1 MLSGLSKAF
10 RVKAAIA
17 LALAYVACIMAAPA
31 AFAFSALPNVAHCL
45 TEGHV
50 QGHVVAAVPH
60 DHGHGTTVHVHADG
74 TTHQHHDNQ
83 AAPKTSSDGKGQVD
97 KGQVANCCGLFSTVA
112 ISAELGFAPAFERRA
127 SVVLPGLCDAL
138 NGRSPERINRPPIAL
153 LSL

>member
-10 RVKAAIA
+10 RVKAAVA
-17 LALAYVACIMAAPA
+17 LVLAYVACIMAAPA

-60 DHGHGTTVHVHADG
+60 DHGTAVHVHADG
-74 TTHQHHDNQ
+74 TTHQHHDDQ
-83 AAPKTSSDGKGQVD
+83 AAPKTSSDG

-127 SVVLPGLCDAL
+127 SVVLPWLCDAL